1 MRKISLLIVLLLV
14 LTIAMLTACNVTQTE
29 TPQEPE
35 ITPEPTPELT
45 PEPSKEQGEPAL
57 AICMDFLDHPVHRIV
72 QLGFIDGCE
81 ELGYTDVSI
90 IGAETGYQNEQF
102 DAALKWAESIEGR
115 PAGMLLWNGDH
126 NSDET
131 AAALKEM
138 GIYVGIPHFGIFV
151 DDDPELGLPEGY
163 TFEYAVDPKIYGARA
178 AEYIAERLNGKSGT
192 VVTSGSYFG
201 GGENSYYYAS
211 KGFCERFEELRTE
224 YDLDDIEFMDWLTV
238 GGSLECAEKIIY
250 GAFQENPDII
260 AAFGSTGN
268 CALAWSMAA
277 EKMGKNPGDIL
288 IVGMDITEEN
298 IALYEEGWASMI
310 IGHHFYYEGYKCA
323 ENFHKLFNGEDVPA
337 WEDIEAEY
345 LYDETEEEIIPRY
358 EHILART
365 ADDAFFEK
373 YKK

>member
-1 MRKISLLIVLLLV
+1 MRKISLLIALLLV
-14 LTIAMLTACNVTQTE
+14 LTIAMLTACDKPLAEMPEQ
-29 TPQEPE
+29 PE
-35 ITPEPTPELT
+35 ITAEPT
-45 PEPSKEQGEPAL
+45 PEPSKEQAEPAL
-57 AICMDFLDHPVHRIV
+57 AICMGVLGHPSHRII
-72 QLGFIDGCE
+72 QLGFIEGCE

-90 IGAETGYQNEQF
+90 IGTETGYQNEQF

-138 GIYVGIPHFGIFV
+138 GIYVGIPHFRIFV
-151 DDDPELGLPEGY
+151 DDDPKLGLPEGY
-163 TFEYAVDPKIYGARA
+163 TFEYAVDREVYGARA
-178 AEYIAERLNGKSGT
+178 AEYIAEKVDGREGSV
-192 VVTSGSYFG
+192 VVTEIMLSSVYNEVRDIFI
-201 GGENSYYYAS
+201 ER
-211 KGFCERFEELRTE
+211 FCELKESNK
-224 YDLDDIEFMDWLTV
+224 YDLSKVELLDGYMESGEVVSAADAHVDFL
-238 GGSLECAEKIIY
+238 KR
-250 GAFQENPDII
+250 NPELI
-260 AAFGSTGN
+260 AVFGTTGTSVQSWSNAMKN
-268 CALAWSMAA
+268 CGY
-277 EKMGKNPGDIL
+277 EPGDIVL
-288 IVGMDITEEN
+288 VGLDITEEN

-310 IGHHFYYEGYKCA
+310 IGYSLYYEGYKCA

-345 LYDETEEEIIPRY
+345 LYDETEEELIPRY